1 MIPPIPILSDY
12 GISPDR
18 GFLPIELPLLVLPDP
33 YFSRWEII
41 VENLQALILSNRLRG
56 IIEGMPILS
65 TSRLQHPAEW
75 RRAYILL
82 SFMTHAYIWG
92 GDKPEEV
99 GLYPMAKDQANTTCR
114 EFRSLFLYHSSKYAS
129 TLNYRRWPHTRESVS
144 GTLNSSFPMSPW
156 TVSTT
161 WQHS

>member
-12 GISPDR
+12 EISPER
-18 GFLPIELPLLVLPDP
+18 GFLPIELPLHALPDQ
-33 YFSRWEII
+33 YYSRWEII
-41 VENLQALILSNRLRG
+41 VENLQALILSKRLRG
-56 IIEGMPILS
+56 IVETLPTLS

-99 GLYPMAKDQANTTCR
+99 G
-114 EFRSLFLYHSSKYAS
+114 
-129 TLNYRRWPHTRESVS
+129 
-144 GTLNSSFPMSPW
+144 SSFSC
-156 TVSTT
+156 
-161 WQHS
+161 